1 MTTSVTWKRDGV
13 LAPGCHGQSQAHCLL
28 QVPRQT
34 EALWGQRSGIP
45 RLGAGQGGHARPGL
59 HVSGKLGGRAPQG
72 PHEGQGRCRDGT
84 GQTQCSDVHASL
96 PRSAA
101 SLPLVRPANRARD
114 LQQPRVTCPECDRM
128 PCSCHSPHS
137 ACPMRAELCVT
148 PRNSKHPTPIRDF
161 SLIQKTNP
169 AWKQIRRQRK
179 SHEMPSQA
187 PVLPKTVG
195 HPGTEPPPLPS
206 RPGPGLPSDA
216 ATAATAGPGGGFDPR
231 IQMDRV

>member
-1 MTTSVTWKRDGV
+1 MSRAVTSTLPAASPAANGGLVGSEVRD
-13 LAPGCHGQSQAHCLL
+13 SQARSR
-28 QVPRQT
+28 PRR
-34 EALWGQRSGIP
+34 AC
-45 RLGAGQGGHARPGL
+45 RPGL